1 MKHIVIAALALG
13 FAFATAPASAADD
26 LSPADQKM
34 LHDYTLTMDK
44 VKGLEAAMADTE
56 KAGPAV
62 SAEAKSIGNDA
73 QSLTE
78 MKTKLAAHPQ
88 VLAIF
93 AKHGLTADD
102 AVLLPFVLMSAS
114 MAAQYPDAAKS
125 LAGQT
130 SPEQIA
136 FMKAHAAEL
145 KGLKLN

>member
-1 MKHIVIAALALG
+1 MKHILIAALALG
-13 FAFATAPASAADD
+13 FVFAAAPALAADD

-34 LHDYTLTMDK
+34 LHDYSMTMDK
-44 VKGLEAAMADTE
+44 VKGLEAAMADSK
-56 KAGPAV
+56 KAGPAI
-62 SAEAKSIGNDA
+62 AEEAKSIGNDS

-78 MKTKLAAHPQ
+78 MKTKLAAHPDL
-88 VLAIF
+88 LAIYS
-93 AKHGLTADD
+93 KHGLSADD
-102 AVLLPFVLMSAS
+102 AVLMPFVLMSAG